1 MNTPLKELDAEQ
13 LASLA
18 AELREQ
24 YKQLEE
30 TNMALDL
37 TRGKPSARQLD
48 LADDLLALPGVGN
61 HRDASGVDVRNYGGL
76 TGILQLRELWAEALG
91 IDPKLLVA
99 GDSSSLNIM
108 FDLVSWAYTFGT
120 NDSPRPWADEQREH
134 AIKWLC
140 PVPGYDRH
148 FTITER
154 FGFEMITVPLLEDGP
169 DMDVVEELVKDPA
182 VKGMWCVPVFSNP
195 TGAVYS
201 QATIE
206 RLAAMETAA
215 PDFRIV
221 WDNAYA
227 VHTLTD
233 TFPVNVDVL
242 EVSAKAGNPNR
253 FWYMSSTSKITHAGS
268 GVAFFASSQEN
279 LEWYESIANVRGI
292 GPNKVNQLA
301 HAMYFKDAN
310 GVREVMRKH
319 AESLAPKFEAVL
331 EVLENRLGGTG
342 VATWSKPRGG
352 YFISL
357 DVMDGTATRV
367 WELAKQA
374 GISLTKA
381 GSAFPKGEDPNDR
394 NIRLAP
400 SLPPLEDVT
409 RAMDG
414 VATCVLLAAVEKL
427 SA

>member
-1 MNTPLKELDAEQ
+1 MKELDAEQ

-30 TNMALDL
+30 TNLALNL

-48 LADDLLALPGVGN
+48 LANALLALPGEGN

-76 TGILQLRELWAEALG
+76 TGILELRELWAEVLG

-206 RLAAMETAA
+206 RLATMETAA

-301 HAMYFKDAN
+301 HAMYFKDAD
-310 GVREVMRKH
+310 GLREIMRKH

-331 EVLENRLGGTG
+331 GVLENRLGGTG
-342 VATWSKPRGG
+342 VASWSTPKGG

-381 GSAFPKGEDPNDR
+381 GSAFPKGKDPHDR

-400 SLPPLEDVT
+400 SLPPLEEVT
-409 RAMDG
+409 KAMDG

-427 SA
+427 GA